1 MTAGLVS
8 SSLGSSLFIG
18 TTATLQTTDSYTEVA
33 EVVSIPVFGLAY
45 DSFGF
50 TALSDGFERI
60 FKSTGKGG
68 TPSVSL
74 GRQAGDAG
82 QTAIQNALPDH
93 LDYNFKV
100 VLNDSS
106 GTTGSVG
113 TLIYFKAKVLSYST
127 GPIAIGSVVMSTVGL
142 GINASSFIYV
152 AAT

>member
-8 SSLGSSLFIG
+8 SSLGSKLFIG
-18 TTATLQTTDSYTEVA
+18 TTAANQLTDTYVEVA

-45 DSFGF
+45 QSFGF

-60 FKSTGKGG
+60 FKSTGQGG
-68 TPSVSL
+68 TPAVSL
-74 GRQAGDAG
+74 GKKSSDAG
-82 QTAIQNALPDH
+82 QAAIIAALPDH

-113 TLIYFKAKVLSYST
+113 TILYFKAKVLSNQN
-127 GPIAIGSVVMSTVGL
+127 GPIAIGSAVMSTVGL
-142 GINASSFIYV
+142 GINAASFIEV

>member
-8 SSLGSSLFIG
+8 SSLGSSLWIG
-18 TTATLQTTDSYTEVA
+18 TTATLQTSDSYTEVA

-50 TALSDGFERI
+50 TALADGFERI

-68 TPSVSL
+68 SPSVSL
-74 GRQAGDAG
+74 GRQASDAG
-82 QTAIQNALPDH
+82 QLAIQNALPDH

-106 GTTGSVG
+106 GVTGSAG
-113 TLIYFKAKVLSYST
+113 TIIYFKAKVLSYST

-142 GINASSFIYV
+142 GINAASFIYV